1 MFAPA
6 AAAEFPQVTDLP
18 PEAIVELPEA
28 QGEYPEAPVS
38 LPEAP
43 VVLVLLLGCCAC
55 LFQLRL
61 AWRILN
67 TRSEVA
73 VLNYSL
79 ALTFAVSG

>member
-1 MFAPA
+1 MFAPGA
-6 AAAEFPQVTDLP
+6 AADFPQVPDLP

-28 QGEYPEAPVS
+28 QGEYPEPSVY

-55 LFQLRL
+55 LSQLRL
-61 AWRILN
+61 AWMILN
-67 TRSEVA
+67 TKSEVA

-79 ALTFAVSG
+79 ALAFAMSG